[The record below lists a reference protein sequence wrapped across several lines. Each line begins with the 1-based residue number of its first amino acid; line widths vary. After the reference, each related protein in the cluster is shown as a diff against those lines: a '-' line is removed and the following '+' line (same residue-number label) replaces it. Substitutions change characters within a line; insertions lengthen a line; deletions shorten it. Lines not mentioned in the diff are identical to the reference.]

1 MPRPALLPA
10 LLSVCL
16 LSLGA
21 AQSAAAQARR
31 PVVVELF
38 TSQGCAAC
46 TTSNTLVA
54 DLAERRDVIALTFP
68 VDYWAYLGWKDTF
81 AKPQVS
87 ARQRGYQKALGLR
100 EVYTPQL
107 VVDGAAQMG
116 KASPEMALEMIKGA
130 AKAHPPAPAM
140 SLARRR
146 LSVGTGR
153 APKGGAEVWLVRY
166 EGQPQETEVKD
177 GENRGLN
184 VVYRN
189 VARDLVRLGSWTGKD
204 RAYRLPEHSDE
215 DADLKTLILLQSKTN
230 GRILGVLKP

>member
-1 MPRPALLPA
+1 MPRLALLPA

-21 AQSAAAQARR
+21 ANAAAPPPRR

-38 TSQGCAAC
+38 TSQGCSAC
-46 TTSNTLVA
+46 TTANALVA
-54 DLAERRDVIALTFP
+54 DLAERKDVVAITFP
-68 VDYWAYLGWKDTF
+68 VDYWDYLGWKDTF
-81 AKPQVS
+81 AKPQFS
-87 ARQRGYQKALGLR
+87 DRQRGYQKLLGLR

-116 KASPEMALEMIKGA
+116 KASPEMAIAMIRGA
-130 AKAHPPAPAM
+130 ARAHRPAPLM
-140 SLARRR
+140 SLSRRR
-146 LSVGTGR
+146 LTVGAGLT
-153 APKGGAEVWLVRY
+153 PKGGADVWLVRY
-166 EGQPQETEVKD
+166 EGQPQETAVKD

-189 VARDLVRLGSWTGKD
+189 VAKDLVRLGPWNGRS
-204 RAYRLPEHSDE
+204 RAYRLPEPGDE
-215 DADLKTLILLQSKTN
+215 DADLKTLVLLQSRAN